1 MSAVEQ
7 NNAPEHQV
15 IVSLGS
21 NIDPENNLRQ
31 ALQALRTQ
39 LRVLAVSSVWETK
52 PVTGHGP
59 NYLNAAA
66 SIGTQLDAGELKET
80 ILRRIE
86 DKLGRIRGA
95 DNHAP
100 RTIDLDIVLFDDDVI
115 DPHLFDYA
123 HLAVPVAEIIAG
135 KATSTSGEP
144 IAVIAARLA
153 KQPGVKRAEM
163 RLD

>member
-1 MSAVEQ
+1 LSAVEQ
-7 NNAPEHQV
+7 NNAPDHQV

-80 ILRRIE
+80 VLRRIE

-100 RTIDLDIVLFDDDVI
+100 RTIDLDIVLFDDEVI

-123 HLAVPVAEIIAG
+123 HLAVPVAEILPGHAG
-135 KATSTSGEP
+135 SLSGENLT
-144 IAVIAARLA
+144 AVAARLTRL
-153 KQPGVKRAEM
+153 PGIRRTEM